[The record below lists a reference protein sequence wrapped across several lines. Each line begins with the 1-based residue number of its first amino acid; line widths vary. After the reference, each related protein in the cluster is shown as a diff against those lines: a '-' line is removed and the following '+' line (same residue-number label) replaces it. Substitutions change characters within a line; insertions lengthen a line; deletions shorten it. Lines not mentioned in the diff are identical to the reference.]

1 MTRAPARRRR
11 LYVAAVA
18 LGIALLVVAHVRGA
32 ALLVE
37 ASSGGLS
44 PGRPLLHIGIIA
56 LLSMLGLKALLVSGV
71 IGIRHVSWRR
81 STHSRGTAA
90 AVHGEGEGGTS
101 MHSLL
106 RHGAGGQAKEQA
118 AETEGKILDWGW
130 RYDLA
135 EWGFDRLLF
144 RGKLRAMRMRT
155 ADLAGIGAGEAVLD
169 VGCGTGTLA
178 LEAQARV
185 GPTGRVVGVDPGAQ
199 QIARARRKASRR
211 ELPVEFQVG
220 VIERLPFPD
229 ASFDVVV
236 STIMM
241 HHLSEDLRRRG
252 LAEIRRVLEA
262 GGRVAIAD
270 FTGGRGDRHGGS
282 GSLEG
287 TVDDLPSLLT
297 EAGFSQVRA
306 EELRL
311 PGVPGHPSSVAIVAA
326 VRV

>member
-1 MTRAPARRRR
+1 MTRPPARRRR
-11 LYVAAVA
+11 LYVAAVGLA
-18 LGIALLVVAHVRGA
+18 IALLVAAHVVGA
-32 ALLVE
+32 AWLVE
-37 ASSGGLS
+37 AGSGVVALGS
-44 PGRPLLHIGIIA
+44 PLLHIGIGV
-56 LLSMLGLKALLVSGV
+56 LLTVLGFKVLLVSRV
-71 IGIRHVSWRR
+71 IGIRHVSRR
-81 STHSRGTAA
+81 RATPSRGTES
-90 AVHGEGEGGTS
+90 AVHGEREGGTT

-106 RHGAGGQAKEQA
+106 RHESAGPADA
-118 AETEGKILDWGW
+118 PAVETRGRILDWGW

-155 ADLAGIGAGEAVLD
+155 ADLAGIRAGEAVLD

-178 LEAQARV
+178 LEAHARV
-185 GPTGRVVGVDPGAQ
+185 GPTGRVVGVDPGTQ
-199 QIARARRKASRR
+199 QIARARRKAARR

-229 ASFDVVV
+229 AGFDVVV

-241 HHLSEDLRRRG
+241 HHLPEDLRRRG
-252 LAEIRRVLEA
+252 LAEIRRVLKA

-306 EELRL
+306 EEMRL
-311 PGVPGHPSSVAIVAA
+311 PGVPGHPASVAIVAA
-326 VRV
+326 VRD